1 MVSAVFG
8 LPGAGKSL
16 LLSWIGHR
24 AIQGRSINVH
34 GFSCGFFDKYARVY
48 TNFPLEGA
56 YKLDFDLL
64 GIADYNHCL
73 ILIDEIQLFADS
85 RNFKNFSEYLSNFF
99 TQHRKDHIDLIW
111 CSQSFK
117 NCDLRIRSV
126 TDKLYYIDRSWF
138 NLIRVRAINSY
149 FRVNGD
155 IQEGYEYCSGFNTKY
170 FIPQTLYKYCDTWSK
185 MKSYVSRE
193 APSELWYQENDIKA
207 LGDIIHE
214 GKAVT
219 INSDNTITEG

>member
-24 AIQGRSINVH
+24 AIEGKSINVH
-34 GFSCGFFDKYARVY
+34 GFACGFFDKYERVY

-138 NLIRVRAINSY
+138 NLIRVRSINSY

-185 MKSYVSRE
+185 MKSFVSQE
-193 APSELWYQENDIKA
+193 APSELWYSEDEKA
-207 LGDIIHE
+207 PLTTQISE
-214 GKAVT
+214 G
-219 INSDNTITEG
+219 

>member
-1 MVSAVFG
+1 MVSAIFG
-8 LPGAGKSL
+8 LPAAGKSL
-16 LLSWIGHR
+16 LLSWIAHR
-24 AIQGRSINVH
+24 AIEGKSINVH
-34 GFSCGFFDKYARVY
+34 GFQCGYFDKYARVY
-48 TNFPLEGA
+48 TNFPMEGA

-85 RNFKNFSEYLSNFF
+85 RNFKNFSENLSNFF
-99 TQHRKDHIDLIW
+99 TQHRKDHIDLVW

-126 TDKLYYIDRSWF
+126 TDKLYYVDRAMF
-138 NLIRVRAINSY
+138 NLIRVRAIISY

-155 IQEGYEYCSGFNTKY
+155 IQEGYEYCNGFNTKY
-170 FIPQTLYKYCDTWSK
+170 FIPQTLYKYNDTWAK
-185 MKSYVSRE
+185 MKSFVTQE
-193 APSELWYQENDIKA
+193 APNELWYTVDDCKP

-214 GKAVT
+214 GKAIT
-219 INSDNTITEG
+219 INSDSTITEG

>member
-1 MVSAVFG
+1 MVSAIFG
-8 LPGAGKSL
+8 LPAAGKSL
-16 LLSWIGHR
+16 LLSWQAHR
-24 AIQGRSINVH
+24 AIEGKSINVH
-34 GFSCGFFDKYARVY
+34 GFQCGYFDNYARVY
-48 TNFPLEGA
+48 TNFPMEGA

-64 GIADYNHCL
+64 GVAYYHHCL
-73 ILIDEIQLFADS
+73 MLIDEIQLFADS
-85 RNFKNFSEYLSNFF
+85 RNFKNFSENLSNFF
-99 TQHRKDHIDLIW
+99 TQHRKDHIDLVW

-126 TDKLYYIDRSWF
+126 TDKLYYVDRTWF

-170 FIPQTLYKYCDTWSK
+170 FIPQTLYKYNDTWAK
-185 MKSYVSRE
+185 MKNSITQD
-193 APSELWYQENDIKA
+193 APNELWYTEKESKP
-207 LGDIIHE
+207 LGDIIYE

-219 INSDNTITEG
+219 INSDSTITEG